1 MHYQSLQIPH
11 IRPQD
16 HLLYYFLILPE
27 KLLTRIP
34 IADNTHQLILRK
46 TLSLQLQHRPQHRR
60 HQLVL
65 KPIHPTPLPR
75 FQNHLVNQI
84 VLNCIFGYNSSKM
97 IFIPQ
102 SLEDS
107 PAIA

>member
-1 MHYQSLQIPH
+1 MHYQPLQIPH

-16 HLLYYFLILPE
+16 HLLYDLLILPQ

-34 IADNTHQLILRK
+34 IAYNTHQLILRK
-46 TLSLQLQHRPQHRR
+46 TLSLQLQLRPQHRR
-60 HQLVL
+60 YQLVL

-75 FQNHLVNQI
+75 FQNHLINQI
-84 VLNCIFGYNSSKM
+84 VFNCSFGYSSSKM

-102 SLEDS
+102 SLENS